1 MPDSPANLQLREPI
15 CEQGGKAQDKE
26 LKPAER
32 VRSLV
37 RPFGDGGGGPY
48 PADLQLGTTEQM
60 DMQGQRY
67 PTINLR

>member
-15 CEQGGKAQDKE
+15 YEQGRKAQDKE

-37 RPFGDGGGGPY
+37 RLFGDGGGGPY
-48 PADLQLGTTEQM
+48 PTDLQLDTAEQM

-67 PTINLR
+67 PTICLR